1 MSAVGTFASDA
12 VDFPDHRHEALALLK
27 GAVHRDEELPPK
39 VANFLGACCGYRTLT
54 PRMRWWLTKLVNEA
68 KPLNFERCH

>member
-1 MSAVGTFASDA
+1 MSVLSKFTSDA
-12 VDFPDHRHEALALLK
+12 VDFSDHRREALALLE
-27 GAVHRDEELPPK
+27 GAVYRDEELPPK

-68 KPLNFERCH
+68 KPLNSERCH